1 MPAATQLP
9 TKEQLDELFDYRDGA
24 LYWRKSSST
33 LAPAG
38 SKAGCVNGRGYLVVG
53 INYKKYLVHRLI
65 WVMHGNDPV
74 AVLDHI
80 NGDTTDNRIENLRA
94 STHTENMCNARRSK
108 RNTSGVKG
116 VSWSKT
122 MNKWVGSVWFKRKIY
137 TTQPFEQKDQCAEAV
152 KALRSELHGEFA
164 RHT

>member
-9 TKEQLDELFDYRDGA
+9 AKEQLDELFDYRDGA

-152 KALRSELHGEFA
+152 KVLRSELHGEFA
-164 RHT
+164 RHA

>member
-9 TKEQLDELFDYRDGA
+9 TKEQLDELFEYRDGGI
-24 LYWRKSSST
+24 YWRKSGST

-53 INYKKYLVHRLI
+53 LNYKKYLVHRLV

-74 AVLDHI
+74 AVIDHI

-116 VSWSKT
+116 VSLDKRT
-122 MNKWVGSVWFKRKIY
+122 NKWVGSVWLERRIY
-137 TTQPFEQKDQCAEAV
+137 TTQLFEQKDQCAEAV
-152 KALRSELHGEFA
+152 KTLRSELHGEFA
-164 RHT
+164 RHA